1 MHLAK
6 PRNLEAKYKARTLK
20 TKAKD
25 MIVFILEDPIPA
37 LAMLDLSGAFD
48 TLDHEILLSAH
59 PTTRTRP
66 W

>member
-1 MHLAK
+1 VTPSDVSLWSDQDSNSG
-6 PRNLEAKYKARTLK
+6 PL
-20 TKAKD
+20 AKD